1 MQPAGRIAQSRQ
13 LNSCIGL
20 IYYVSGVLF
29 FQRKYLLFIVT
40 VCVALVGQGNVT
52 ILSSGVNLSY
62 QPGIELII
70 IILQLIQLFILH

>member
-1 MQPAGRIAQSRQ
+1 MQSAGRIAQSRQ

-29 FQRKYLLFIVT
+29 FQKKYLLFIVT
-40 VCVALVGQGNVT
+40 VCVAPVGQGNVA
-52 ILSSGVNLSY
+52 IPSSGVNLSY

-70 IILQLIQLFILH
+70 IILQLIQLFILP